1 VPGLVLVGMGVGGW
15 DVAMNIE
22 GAAVEQGLGRSLMPR
37 LHAGFSLGTVAG
49 ALLGAGAAALAFPLG
64 AQLVLTAVLALTVLA
79 VATRSFLP
87 AEPGAEEERPA
98 GSGVGRA
105 WREPRTLLVGVSTL
119 AFAFTEGTA
128 NDWLAVAL
136 VDGHG
141 IGEAAAAVGFAVFVA
156 AMTAVRLVGGALL
169 ARYGRV
175 TVLRVGGGTAVLGL
189 LLFVTAPAL
198 PVVLAGA
205 VLWGAG
211 AALGFPIGMSAAADD
226 PARAA
231 ARVSVVSS
239 ISYTAF
245 LAGPPLIGFVAEVTG
260 VLQALLVVLV
270 VLALGSLAAGAT
282 RPLRTVDA
290 QGSRGGARALP
301 TVVGRARA
309 AASGGP
315 DGRPA
320 ISRTI
325 ATAGRLRLQPSRERA
340 RGRFSGRRHRVR
352 ASRARA
358 EDALHLGEALLHA
371 DPGELPHLPF
381 RPAVLRDGHQR
392 RAATILQLDHV
403 PLRLREVRR
412 HPHRRGVDRRAARVA
427 EVVDQLDATLRL
439 DPGERPQAVGV
450 AAPHLG
456 RGPHA
461 QHRRP
466 ALTEVDHRA
475 GTGEPVRAPPLHQVA
490 RLRPRSPHR
499 PGRSGDLARHHE
511 LAHLA
516 LLVGL
521 RRGRRPRPTH
531 ETSPRSRT
539 HRCRRTPRG
548 GRGWRRCDR
557 EGVVGD
563 GPSTAVTAAG
573 CVMTRPLQG
582 HPQ

>member
-1 VPGLVLVGMGVGGW
+1 MHPTPITAHLERARVAVAVAFVVNGFAFASWISRVPAARDALDLSAAGLGLLLLCVAVGSTVALPLTGPVVHRIGPARGVLGGTVLAATGLLLLALGLGSGQVVPAGAGLVLVGMGVGGW

-22 GAAVEQGLGRSLMPR
+22 GAAVEQRLGRSLMPR

-290 QGSRGGARALP
+290 R
-301 TVVGRARA
+301 
-309 AASGGP
+309 
-315 DGRPA
+315 
-320 ISRTI
+320 
-325 ATAGRLRLQPSRERA
+325 
-340 RGRFSGRRHRVR
+340 
-352 ASRARA
+352 
-358 EDALHLGEALLHA
+358 
-371 DPGELPHLPF
+371 
-381 RPAVLRDGHQR
+381 
-392 RAATILQLDHV
+392 
-403 PLRLREVRR
+403 
-412 HPHRRGVDRRAARVA
+412 
-427 EVVDQLDATLRL
+427 
-439 DPGERPQAVGV
+439 
-450 AAPHLG
+450 
-456 RGPHA
+456 
-461 QHRRP
+461 
-466 ALTEVDHRA
+466 
-475 GTGEPVRAPPLHQVA
+475 
-490 RLRPRSPHR
+490 
-499 PGRSGDLARHHE
+499 
-511 LAHLA
+511 
-516 LLVGL
+516 
-521 RRGRRPRPTH
+521 
-531 ETSPRSRT
+531 
-539 HRCRRTPRG
+539 
-548 GRGWRRCDR
+548 
-557 EGVVGD
+557 
-563 GPSTAVTAAG
+563 
-573 CVMTRPLQG
+573 
-582 HPQ
+582 